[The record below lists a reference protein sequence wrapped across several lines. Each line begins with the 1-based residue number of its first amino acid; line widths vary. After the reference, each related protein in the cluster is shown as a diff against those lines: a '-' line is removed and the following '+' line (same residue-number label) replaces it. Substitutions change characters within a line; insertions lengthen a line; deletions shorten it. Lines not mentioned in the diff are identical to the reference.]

1 MDSGSPVSS
10 GSSIRDAK
18 STGMG
23 ASELPIGLPIG
34 LGAALAQSPR
44 GAAKRKT
51 SVFNPLNLMGG
62 LNAAAAAISAAA
74 APPAP
79 SANAGGNQG
88 GID

>member
-10 GSSIRDAK
+10 GSIRDSK
-18 STGMG
+18 SSGMG

-74 APPAP
+74 VTP
-79 SANAGGNQG
+79 SANAASNQG